1 MSLICIFIPHL
12 LSLFIYVQNSHIHA
26 YVYPDNWRAIDK
38 EVVEGNVYVTENFQ
52 VRETIGKLKPV
63 STRLCIR
70 LLSSTVIEP
79 VEDDVMIP
87 KHKFEFM
94 DMGDLLFEC
103 QRLTENQNPE
113 FAYGIF
119 IAFTHFPNSQLTQLT
134 VNYFVYHRCHWCC

>member
-1 MSLICIFIPHL
+1 MSL
-12 LSLFIYVQNSHIHA
+12 LFYVNMTHDIKLVFLVQNSHIHA

-38 EVVEGNVYVTENFQ
+38 EVAEGKVYVLENFQ

-70 LLSSTVIEP
+70 LLSSNVIEA

-94 DMGDLLFEC
+94 DMGDLLDEC

-119 IAFTHFPNSQLTQLT
+119 LKITHLSNWSKR
-134 VNYFVYHRCHWCC
+134 N

>member
-1 MSLICIFIPHL
+1 MMSRIFLFVSHMV
-12 LSLFIYVQNSHIHA
+12 SVFIYVQNSHIHA

-38 EVVEGNVYVTENFQ
+38 EVVEGNVYVIENFQ

-70 LLSSTVIEP
+70 LLSSTVIQP

-113 FAYGIF
+113 FAYGNCF
-119 IAFTHFPNSQLTQLT
+119 FFDTFS
-134 VNYFVYHRCHWCC
+134 